1 MAHTIYHEEES
12 ENPIDE
18 LFANYDNQTTDLPHF
33 IELMNTYVTQGIV
46 DESDLQSW
54 AASYNAEQ
62 GTDFNVYNPSEWSY
76 ESSSEEGSWDHEND
90 SDYLG
95 GYGDAP
101 VVLYEN
107 SAAHDAIWAPDTS
120 TWSNDELIQFNQ
132 MWDPDNENQAAE
144 WMDSGISAQTYS
156 EMEAYAD
163 YLTIAKYG
171 IEEFEASQ
179 LEGYEGYLES
189 YAGNEYLPPDVEMQ
203 SHEYH
208 GASTMDQYYLE
219 PWASP
224 TGERMYLSNKQVWE
238 IQQETFTI
246 NGQAYSGEALLNANH
261 GPIGYTTH
269 NEPSEQYMENI
280 RKRWGGLSQSM
291 IYSIFGD
298 PQHRPDRHSGMYPG
312 YNSNDPFAGLGIYG
326 IGSVDQWMPMLHA
339 SGIADDDI
347 FQQWWNNQILDSDD
361 VIGYGTGGSSTFE
374 EYIANIL
381 GDYYD

>member
-163 YLTIAKYG
+163 YLTIAKYV
-171 IEEFEASQ
+171 IQEF
-179 LEGYEGYLES
+179 
-189 YAGNEYLPPDVEMQ
+189 
-203 SHEYH
+203 
-208 GASTMDQYYLE
+208 
-219 PWASP
+219 
-224 TGERMYLSNKQVWE
+224 
-238 IQQETFTI
+238 
-246 NGQAYSGEALLNANH
+246 
-261 GPIGYTTH
+261 
-269 NEPSEQYMENI
+269 
-280 RKRWGGLSQSM
+280 
-291 IYSIFGD
+291 
-298 PQHRPDRHSGMYPG
+298 
-312 YNSNDPFAGLGIYG
+312 
-326 IGSVDQWMPMLHA
+326 
-339 SGIADDDI
+339 
-347 FQQWWNNQILDSDD
+347 
-361 VIGYGTGGSSTFE
+361 
-374 EYIANIL
+374 
-381 GDYYD
+381 